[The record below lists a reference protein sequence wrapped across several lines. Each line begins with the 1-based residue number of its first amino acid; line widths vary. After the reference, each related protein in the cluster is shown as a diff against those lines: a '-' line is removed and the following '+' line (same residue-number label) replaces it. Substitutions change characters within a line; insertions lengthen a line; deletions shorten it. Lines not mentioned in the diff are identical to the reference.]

1 MINMKN
7 IIHTTAL
14 LFLMVCV
21 AFSQSASL
29 GNTVVKLPQA
39 TVSYTVTGDY
49 GGGYQGNVTIQNTSS
64 QTLTNWSLSFSMP
77 GQITS
82 IWNATVVSH
91 TGTTFNFNAAAYS
104 WQSSIPPGGSASFGF
119 MGSPGNVKIPP
130 TGFVLTTGGSTPQ
143 PTPTPTP
150 TATPKPTATPTP
162 VPNPT
167 ATPVPTP
174 TATPKPSATPSPTPV
189 STPVS
194 STGYLSTKG
203 NQIVDS
209 NGNAVRITGVNW
221 FGFETGNQVLHGLWT
236 RDYHSMLDQVKS
248 LGFNTLRIPFSN
260 QMLASGAATSSI
272 NYNANP
278 DLQGLTPI
286 QCMDK
291 VIAYAGQIGLK
302 VFLDRHSAK
311 ADNYPNEDVWYI
323 PGDSYYTEAQWI
335 NDWVMLAKRYAGNPT
350 VIGADLFNEPKK
362 TATWG
367 NSAPATDWNKA
378 AERCANA
385 ILGANPNWLIIVEG
399 VEQYNNQT
407 TWWGGNLTG
416 VAQYP
421 VMLTVPNKLVY
432 SAHDYPASVFAQTWF
447 SDPTYPKNLPK
458 VWNSNWGYIF
468 QNQSAPVL
476 VGEFGSTLA
485 ATSDQTWMK
494 SLLSY
499 MNGDL
504 TLSGTSALTSGQK
517 GISWTYWSLNPD
529 SGDTGGILNNDWTTV
544 DTTKMSYLQSNLAPL
559 IGSPSGTGT
568 STPSPTPAPTPSGTP
583 TPSPSASPSPTPT
596 PTPTP
601 TATPTPVSG
610 SNSSTTSTS
619 AIFPQ
624 ATVNFSV
631 TSDWGSGFNG
641 QVVIV
646 NTSSQTLTNWSVSF
660 QMSPVIST
668 IWSAGI
674 VSQSG
679 GNYVINAGSSTWNN
693 SIAPGASATIGFSAS
708 PSLGGVAPKI
718 VGLSVQTASTT
729 LVVTPTPTPTP
740 TPVATPPAPTPVVVV
755 TPTPT
760 PVATPS
766 PTPVATPTPAPTPVA
781 TPTPAQSTAFNYA
794 EAVQKSLYFYNC
806 QKLGKLPTNNIVPWR
821 GDSATN
827 DGSDNG
833 IDLSGGYSDAGDH
846 VKFGLPMASSMT
858 LLAWGGIDNATGYQ
872 KSGQAKALLDVVR
885 WGTDYLIKSHP
896 SDNVFYGQVGTGSA
910 DHAFWGPPEVM
921 TMARPSFA
929 LTTTKPG
936 TEVAAESAATLAS
949 ASILFRTNDPAYS
962 ALLLSHAKSLYN
974 FADTYRGTYT
984 AAIPD
989 AASFYNSFSGYYD
1002 ELVWGAAWLYRATGD
1017 VTYLNKAETL
1027 YSQNIAGKNLI
1038 WTHAW
1043 DDKSYGAT
1051 ILLAELTGKSIY
1063 KTTAENWLNYWTVGN
1078 SAGGKIAYTSGGLA
1092 WLDQW
1097 GSLRYAANTAFLA
1110 LIYADKVGDVGT
1122 RYHDFAKS
1130 QIDYI
1135 LGKNPAARSY
1145 VVGFG
1150 NNPPINPHHRG
1161 AHGSWSGDIASP
1173 VNNRHILYGAL
1184 VGGPSSA
1191 TDTSYTDDR
1200 SNYVCNEVAL
1210 DYNAGFQGAVARLAQ
1225 ESTGTPLALFPQ
1237 ASEAGTLGDQYFIQA
1252 AVNQQGSGFMEIR
1265 ALLNNRSAF
1274 PAQGS
1279 TQFAFRYYLD
1289 LSTLYA
1295 AGYDASAI
1303 TVTSNYIQNGTAASA
1318 LQVYDAARH
1327 IYFVN
1332 VDFSGTLI
1340 QPGSGTS
1347 YWREAQFRMTLR
1359 QGIPTTAWNPAKD
1372 PSNVGLLIGG
1382 NNLTTTTKI
1391 PVYEN
1396 GTLLTGSNP

>member
-1 MINMKN
+1 
-7 IIHTTAL
+7 
-14 LFLMVCV
+14 V
-21 AFSQSASL
+21 
-29 GNTVVKLPQA
+29 
-39 TVSYTVTGDY
+39 
-49 GGGYQGNVTIQNTSS
+49 
-64 QTLTNWSLSFSMP
+64 
-77 GQITS
+77 
-82 IWNATVVSH
+82 
-91 TGTTFNFNAAAYS
+91 
-104 WQSSIPPGGSASFGF
+104 
-119 MGSPGNVKIPP
+119 
-130 TGFVLTTGGSTPQ
+130 
-143 PTPTPTP
+143 
-150 TATPKPTATPTP
+150 
-162 VPNPT
+162 
-167 ATPVPTP
+167 
-174 TATPKPSATPSPTPV
+174 PSPTPV

-194 STGYLSTKG
+194 TPINSTGYLSTKG

-260 QMLASGAATSSI
+260 QMFASGAATSSI

-311 ADNYPNEDVWYI
+311 ADNYANEDVWYI

-399 VEQYNNQT
+399 VEKYNNQT

-416 VAQYP
+416 AAPYP
-421 VMLTVPNKLVY
+421 VLLTVPNKLVY

-447 SDPTYPKNLPK
+447 SDPTYPKNLPS

-468 QNQSAPVL
+468 QNQQAPVL

-529 SGDTGGILNNDWTTV
+529 SGDTGGILNSDWTSV
-544 DTTKMSYLQSNLAPL
+544 DTTKMSYLQSSLAPL

-568 STPSPTPAPTPSGTP
+568 STPTP
-583 TPSPSASPSPTPT
+583 TPSPTPVATPTPTPTPVATPTPT

-601 TATPTPVSG
+601 IAG
-610 SNSSTTSTS
+610 SNSSTT

-624 ATVNFSV
+624 ASVNFLV

-660 QMSPVIST
+660 QMTPAIST

-708 PSLGGVAPKI
+708 PSLGGVAPKNI
-718 VGLSVQTASTT
+718 GLSVQTVSTT
-729 LVVTPTPTPTP
+729 PVVTSTPVPTPTPIATPTP
-740 TPVATPPAPTPVVVV
+740 TPVVVA

-760 PVATPS
+760 PIATATPV
-766 PTPVATPTPAPTPVA
+766 PTPVATPTPIVSTN
-781 TPTPAQSTAFNYA
+781 QSTNFNYA

-806 QKLGKLPTNNIVPWR
+806 QKLGKLPSNNIVPWR
-821 GDSATN
+821 GDAALA

-858 LLAWGGIDNATGYQ
+858 LLAWGGIDNASGYQ
-872 KSGQAKALLDVVR
+872 KSGQSKALLDVVR

-921 TMARPSFA
+921 TMARASFA

-936 TEVAAESAATLAS
+936 TEVAAESAATLAA
-949 ASILFRTNDPAYS
+949 ASILFRTNDPAY
-962 ALLLSHAKSLYN
+962 ADLLLTHAKSLYN

-989 AASFYNSFSGYYD
+989 AASYYNSFSGYYD

-1017 VTYLNKAETL
+1017 MTYLNKAETL

-1051 ILLAELTGKSIY
+1051 VLLAELTGKSIY
-1063 KTTAENWLNYWTVGN
+1063 KTTAENWLNFWTVGN
-1078 SAGGKIAYTSGGLA
+1078 SAGSKVAYTSGGLA

-1130 QIDYI
+1130 QIDYM
-1135 LGKNPAARSY
+1135 LGKNPASRSY

-1150 NNPPINPHHRG
+1150 NNPPVNPHHRG

-1173 VNNRHILYGAL
+1173 VNNRHILFGAL

-1191 TDTSYTDDR
+1191 IDSSYTDDR

-1225 ESTGTPLALFPQ
+1225 ESTGTPLALFPP
-1237 ASEAGTLGDQYFIQA
+1237 ASEAGTLSDQYFVQA
-1252 AVNQQGSGFMEIR
+1252 AVNQQGTGFMEIR

-1279 TQFAFRYYLD
+1279 TQFSFRYYLD
-1289 LSTLYA
+1289 LSSLYA
-1295 AGYDASAI
+1295 AGFDSTAI

-1318 LQVYDAARH
+1318 LKVYDASRH
-1327 IYFVN
+1327 IYYVD

-1340 QPGSGTS
+1340 QPGTGTS
-1347 YWREAQFRMTLR
+1347 YWREAQFRLNLR
-1359 QGIPTTAWNPAKD
+1359 QGVPTTAWNPIKD
-1372 PSNVGLLIGG
+1372 PSYAGLQVGG

-1396 GTLLTGSNP
+1396 GSLLTGSNP

>member
-1 MINMKN
+1 MKN
-7 IIHTTAL
+7 ILSSTAL
-14 LFLMVCV
+14 LFMMVSA
-21 AFSQSASL
+21 AFAQSLSP
-29 GNTVVKLPQA
+29 GNTVVRLPQA
-39 TVSYTVTGDY
+39 TISYTVTGDY
-49 GGGYQGNVTIQNTSS
+49 GGGYQGNATIQNTSS

-82 IWNATVVSH
+82 IWNATVISQS
-91 TGTTFNFNAAAYS
+91 GTAFNINAAAYP
-104 WQSSIPPGGSASFGF
+104 WQNSIPPGGSASFGF
-119 MGSPGNVKIPP
+119 MGSPGNVKTAP
-130 TGFVLTTGGSTPQ
+130 TGFTLTTAGSISK
-143 PTPTPTP
+143 PTPTP
-150 TATPKPTATPTP
+150 APTATPTP
-162 VPNPT
+162 T
-167 ATPVPTP
+167 
-174 TATPKPSATPSPTPV
+174 PSATPTPSPTAAPSPTPT
-189 STPVS
+189 SVS
-194 STGYLSTKG
+194 SAGYLSAKG

-209 NGNAVRITGVNW
+209 NGNTVRITGVNW
-221 FGFETGNQVLHGLWT
+221 FGFETGNQVPHGLWT
-236 RDYHSMLDQVKS
+236 RDYHSMLDQVKA

-272 NYNANP
+272 NYNTNP

-302 VFLDRHSAK
+302 VILDRHSAK

-323 PGDSYYTEAQWI
+323 PGDSYYTEARWI
-335 NDWVMLAKRYAGNPT
+335 NDWVMLAKRYAGNTT

-367 NSAPATDWNKA
+367 NSAPSTDWNKA

-399 VEQYNNQT
+399 VEKYNNQT

-416 VAQYP
+416 AAQYP
-421 VMLTVPNKLVY
+421 VMLTVANKLVY
-432 SAHDYPASVFAQTWF
+432 SAHDYPASVFAQSWF
-447 SDPTYPKNLPK
+447 SEPTYPKNLPT

-485 ATSDQTWMK
+485 AASDQTWIK

-499 MNGDL
+499 MNGDF
-504 TLSGTSALTSGQK
+504 TLSGTNSLTSGQK
-517 GISWTYWSLNPD
+517 GVSWTYWSLNPD
-529 SGDTGGILNNDWTTV
+529 SGDTGGILKDDWTTV
-544 DTTKMSYLQSNLAPL
+544 DTNKMSYLKSSLAPL

-568 STPSPTPAPTPSGTP
+568 TTPTPTPAPTPVATP
-583 TPSPSASPSPTPT
+583 TPSPAPTPSPTASPTPT
-596 PTPTP
+596 PV
-601 TATPTPVSG
+601 ATPIPVAG
-610 SNSSTTSTS
+610 TNSATT

-624 ATVNFSV
+624 ASVKFSV

-641 QVVIV
+641 QVVIS
-646 NTSSQTLTNWSVSF
+646 NTYSQTLTNWTVSF

-679 GNYVINAGSSTWNN
+679 GNYTINAGSSTWNN
-693 SIAPGASATIGFSAS
+693 SIAPGASATFGFSAS
-708 PSLGGVAPKI
+708 PSLGGVAPKSI
-718 VGLSVQTASTT
+718 GFAAQAASSTP
-729 LVVTPTPTPTP
+729 VVTPTPTPAPLATP
-740 TPVATPPAPTPVVVV
+740 TPAPSPVA

-760 PVATPS
+760 PAPTPAT
-766 PTPVATPTPAPTPVA
+766 TPVATPTPFPAPAA
-781 TPTPAQSTAFNYA
+781 TPTPSQSTAFNYA

-806 QKLGKLPTNNIVPWR
+806 QKLGKLPSNNIVPWR
-821 GDSATN
+821 GDAATN
-827 DGSDNG
+827 DGADNG

-858 LLAWGGIDNATGYQ
+858 LLVWGGIDNAAGYQ
-872 KSGQAKALLDVVR
+872 KSGQTKGLLDVVR

-896 SDNVFYGQVGTGSA
+896 SANVFYGQVGTGSA

-921 TMARPSFA
+921 AMARPSFA

-936 TEVAAESAATLAS
+936 TEVAAESAATLAA
-949 ASILFRTNDPAYS
+949 ASILFRSSDPAY
-962 ALLLSHAKSLYN
+962 ADLLLAHAKTLYN
-974 FADTYRGTYT
+974 FADIYRGTYT

-989 AASFYNSFSGYYD
+989 AASYYNSFSGYYD

-1017 VTYLNKAETL
+1017 TTYLNKAETL
-1027 YSQNIAGKNLI
+1027 YSQNIAGQKLI

-1051 ILLAELTGKSIY
+1051 VLLAELTGKSIY
-1063 KTTAENWLNYWTVGN
+1063 KTTAEDWLNYWTVGN
-1078 SAGGKIAYTSGGLA
+1078 SAGAKVAYTPSGLA

-1110 LIYADKVGDVGT
+1110 LIYADKVRDIGT

-1135 LGKNPAARSY
+1135 LGKNPSARSY

-1191 TDTSYTDDR
+1191 TDSSYTDDR

-1210 DYNAGFQGAVARLAQ
+1210 DYNAGFQGAVTRLAQ
-1225 ESTGTPLALFPQ
+1225 ESGGTPLTIFPP
-1237 ASEAGTLGDQYFIQA
+1237 ASESGTLGDEYFVQA

-1265 ALLNNRSAF
+1265 AVLNNRSAF

-1279 TQFAFRYYLD
+1279 TRFAFRYYLD
-1289 LSTLYA
+1289 LTTLFA

-1318 LQVYDAARH
+1318 LQVYDATRH

-1332 VDFSGTLI
+1332 VDFTGTLI

-1347 YWREAQFRMTLR
+1347 FWREAQFRMTLR
-1359 QGIPTTAWNPAKD
+1359 QGVPTTAWNPAKD
-1372 PSNVGLLIGG
+1372 PSNAGLLIGG

-1396 GTLLTGSNP
+1396 GTLLNGSNP

>member
-1 MINMKN
+1 MESGILACQMSNMKN
-7 IIHTTAL
+7 IMHLTAV
-14 LFLMVCV
+14 LFLMVSV
-21 AFSQSASL
+21 AFSQSASP
-29 GNTVVKLPQA
+29 GNTIVKLPQA

-49 GGGYQGNVTIQNTSS
+49 GTGYQGNVTIQNTSS
-64 QTLTNWSLSFSMP
+64 QTLTNWALSFSMP

-82 IWNATVVSH
+82 IWNATVISH
-91 TGTTFNFNAAAYS
+91 SGTNFNINGFAYS

-119 MGSPGNVKIPP
+119 MGSPGNVKTPP
-130 TGFVLTTGGSTPQ
+130 TGFALATGGSSVS
-143 PTPTPTP
+143 PTPTP
-150 TATPKPTATPTP
+150 TATPAPTATPTP
-162 VPNPT
+162 VPSPT
-167 ATPVPTP
+167 ASPTPVASPTP
-174 TATPKPSATPSPTPV
+174 TATPV
-189 STPVS
+189 N

-236 RDYHSMLDQVKS
+236 RDYHSMIDQVKS

-272 NYNANP
+272 NYNVNP

-385 ILGANPNWLIIVEG
+385 ILGANPNLLIFVEG
-399 VEQYNNQT
+399 VEKYNNQT

-447 SDPTYPKNLPK
+447 SDPTYPRNLSSI
-458 VWNSNWGYIF
+458 WNSNWGYIF
-468 QNQSAPVL
+468 QNQSTPVL

-485 ATSDQTWMK
+485 ASSDQTWMK
-494 SLLSY
+494 SLLAY
-499 MNGDL
+499 MNGDFS
-504 TLSGTSALTSGQK
+504 LSGTNALTSGQK

-529 SGDTGGILNNDWTTV
+529 SGDTGGILNSDWTTV

-568 STPSPTPAPTPSGTP
+568 STPSPAPSPTPVATPTPAPTPTP
-583 TPSPSASPSPTPT
+583 VATPPPLASPTPF
-596 PTPTP
+596 P
-601 TATPTPVSG
+601 G
-610 SNSSTTSTS
+610 SNSSTT

-624 ATVNFSV
+624 ASVSFSV

-641 QVVIV
+641 QVVIRNV
-646 NTSSQTLTNWSVSF
+646 SNQMLTNWSISF
-660 QMSPVIST
+660 QMTPAIST

-679 GNYVINAGSSTWNN
+679 GNYVINAASSTWNN
-693 SIAPGASATIGFSAS
+693 SIAPGASATFGFSAS
-708 PSLGGVAPKI
+708 PSLNGVAPKSF
-718 VGLSVQTASTT
+718 GLSVQTVSTAP
-729 LVVTPTPTPTP
+729 VVTPTPVPTPSPIATPNPSPTPIVVATPTP
-740 TPVATPPAPTPVVVV
+740 TPVATATPV
-755 TPTPT
+755 PT
-760 PVATPS
+760 PVATPA
-766 PTPVATPTPAPTPVA
+766 PVVSTN
-781 TPTPAQSTAFNYA
+781 QSTNFNYA
-794 EAVQKSLYFYNC
+794 EVVQKSLYFYNC

-821 GDSATN
+821 GDAALA

-833 IDLSGGYSDAGDH
+833 IDLSGGFSDAGDH

-949 ASILFRTNDPAYS
+949 ASILFRSSDPAY
-962 ALLLSHAKSLYN
+962 ADLLLAHAKTLYN

-989 AASFYNSFSGYYD
+989 AASYYNSYSGYYD

-1017 VTYLNKAETL
+1017 MTYLNKAENL

-1051 ILLAELTGKSIY
+1051 VLLAELTGKSIY
-1063 KTTAENWLNYWTVGN
+1063 KTTAENWLNFWTVGN
-1078 SAGGKIAYTSGGLA
+1078 SSGSKVAYTSGGLA

-1130 QIDYI
+1130 QIDYM
-1135 LGKNPAARSY
+1135 LGKNPSARSF

-1173 VNNRHILYGAL
+1173 VNNRHILFGAL

-1191 TDTSYTDDR
+1191 TDTSYVDDR

-1210 DYNAGFQGAVARLAQ
+1210 DYNAGFQGAVARLSQ
-1225 ESTGTPLALFPQ
+1225 ESTSSPLTNFPPT
-1237 ASEAGTLGDQYFIQA
+1237 SESGNLGDQYFVQA

-1279 TQFAFRYYLD
+1279 TQFSFRYYLD
-1289 LSTLYA
+1289 LTSLYA
-1295 AGYDASAI
+1295 SGYDSTAI

-1318 LQVYDAARH
+1318 LHVYDAARH
-1327 IYFVN
+1327 IYYVD

-1340 QPGSGTS
+1340 QPGTGTS
-1347 YWREAQFRMTLR
+1347 YWREAQFRMNLR
-1359 QGIPTTAWNPAKD
+1359 QGVPTTTWNPTND
-1372 PSNVGLLIGG
+1372 PSYAGLQIGG